1 MKMNLN
7 SLLEN
12 IIIED
17 SRYEVLMATYAEPKK
32 KGKKARMGKDQL
44 RLIMLAD
51 PTSKFTEDA
60 DVDDGEINKVGAYTT
75 WILKQYLTLS
85 AQVSADGV
93 EYSNDKGSQFQKAL
107 IEKTRL
113 FNEDLYKVTE
123 NLKIYHYVKK
133 LGKFDDE
140 KDIGKIKSF
149 VELDDI
155 VIKYD
160 IDEDQIDKTKAER
173 VRDDV
178 DVVYEDETWVVYIP
192 KTEEASCHY
201 GTNTSWCT
209 AARGGNNY
217 YDYYTKKDSSGGYQS
232 DNKGPLYMIMHK
244 EDMQNDVKRGPAR
257 HVQFH
262 FESNQYKD
270 SNDREIE
277 LGKFLNES
285 PALKEFFRTMFKKF
299 LKTTSSD
306 VVSVNYPN
314 DTTSKYIAIY
324 GFEDFFTSLPD
335 TLKMIDISGPRNST
349 VGFKLP
355 DMSRFK
361 QLETLHIESFLS
373 ELPESIGELT
383 NLEVFATPNS
393 KNLKGLPESIVKL
406 KNLDVINVLGSGDG
420 TFYIPFQ
427 ILEEIECGGDAGIAI
442 SISQDKSFSI
452 GNCGNQKIIVGH
464 FDESGTYPTRE
475 IAQEQMDG
483 NEEQ

>member
-123 NLKIYHYVKK
+123 NLKKYNHVKK

-149 VELDDI
+149 IELDDI
-155 VIKYD
+155 VLKYD
-160 IDEDQIDKTKAER
+160 IDEDQMDKTKAER

-178 DVVYEDETWVVYIP
+178 DVGYEDDTWVIYIP

-209 AARGGNNY
+209 AARGNRNY
-217 YDYYTKKDSSGGYQS
+217 FTYYTDGSGG
-232 DNKGPLYMIMHK
+232 KGPLYMIMHK
-244 EDMQNDVKRGPAR
+244 EDMQNNVKRGPAR

-277 LGKFLNES
+277 LGNFLNEN
-285 PALKEFFRTMFKKF
+285 PGLKEYFKEMFKKF
-299 LKTTSSD
+299 LKTSSSD

-349 VGFKLP
+349 IGFKLP

-420 TFYIPFQ
+420 TFYIPFK
-427 ILEEIECGGDAGIAI
+427 ILEDIECGGDAGIAI
-442 SISQDKSFSI
+442 SISQDKSFTI
-452 GNCGNQKIIVGH
+452 GNCGNEKIIVGH
-464 FDESGTYPTRE
+464 FDESGTYKTRE
-475 IAQEQMDG
+475 DAQSAING
-483 NEEQ
+483 NHPE

>member
-7 SLLEN
+7 NLLEN

-17 SRYEVLMATYAEPKK
+17 SRYEVLMSTYAKPKK
-32 KGKKARMGKDQL
+32 KGKKARMGEDQL
-44 RLIMLAD
+44 RMIMLAD
-51 PTSKFTEDA
+51 PTTKFTEDA

-93 EYSNDKGSQFQKAL
+93 EYSNDKGSPFQKAL

-123 NLKIYHYVKK
+123 NLKKYNHVKK

-149 VELDDI
+149 IELDDI
-155 VIKYD
+155 VLKYD

-178 DVVYEDETWVVYIP
+178 DVAYEDDTWVIYIP

-209 AARGGNNY
+209 AARGNRNY
-217 YDYYTKKDSSGGYQS
+217 FTYYTDGSGG
-232 DNKGPLYMIMHK
+232 KGPLYMIMHK
-244 EDMQNDVKRGPAR
+244 EDMQNNVKRGPAR

-277 LGKFLNES
+277 LGNFLNEN
-285 PALKEFFRTMFKKF
+285 PGLKEFFKSMFKKF
-299 LKTTSSD
+299 LKTSSSD

-349 VGFKLP
+349 IGFKLP

-420 TFYIPFQ
+420 TFYIPFK
-427 ILEEIECGGDAGIAI
+427 ILEDIECGGDAGIAI
-442 SISQDKSFSI
+442 SISQDKSFTI
-452 GNCGNQKIIVGH
+452 GNCGNEKIIVGH
-464 FDESGTYPTRE
+464 FDESGTYKTRE
-475 IAQEQMDG
+475 DAQSAING
-483 NEEQ
+483 NHPE

>member
-1 MKMNLN
+1 MKLNLN
-7 SLLEN
+7 NLLEN

-17 SRYEVLMATYAEPKK
+17 SRYDVLMSTYAEPRK
-32 KGKKARMGKDQL
+32 KGKKPRMGADQL

-93 EYSNDKGSQFQKAL
+93 DYSNDKESPFQKAL
-107 IEKTRL
+107 TEKTRL

-123 NLKIYHYVKK
+123 NLKKYNHVKK
-133 LGKFDDE
+133 LGKFNDE

-149 VELDDI
+149 IELDDI
-155 VIKYD
+155 VLKYD
-160 IDEDQIDKTKAER
+160 IDVDQIDKTKAER

-178 DVVYEDETWVVYIP
+178 DVVFEDDTWVIYIP

-217 YDYYTKKDSSGGYQS
+217 FNYYTKDGGYGGN
-232 DNKGPLYMIMHK
+232 NKGPLYMIMHK
-244 EDMQNDVKRGPAR
+244 EDLANNVKRGPAR

-262 FESNQYKD
+262 FESNQYKN

-277 LGKFLNES
+277 LSKFLNENS
-285 PALKEFFRTMFKKF
+285 GLKEFFKKMFERF
-299 LKTTSSD
+299 LKDSSGD

-314 DTTSKYIAIY
+314 DTTSKYISIY
-324 GFEDFFTSLPD
+324 GFDDFFSRLPD
-335 TLKMIDISGPRNST
+335 TLKMIDISGPRNNDI
-349 VGFKLP
+349 GFKLP

-373 ELPESIGELT
+373 ELPESIGELQ

-393 KNLKGLPESIVKL
+393 KNLKGLPDSITKL

-427 ILEEIECGGDAGIAI
+427 ILEDIECGGDAGIAI

-452 GNCGNQKIIVGH
+452 GNCGKQKIIVGH

-475 IAQEQMDG
+475 LAQEQMGG
-483 NEEQ
+483 NEQQ

>member
-85 AQVSADGV
+85 AQVSADGI
-93 EYSNDKGSQFQKAL
+93 EYSNDKDSPFQKAL

-123 NLKIYHYVKK
+123 NLKIYHYAKK

-149 VELDDI
+149 TGLDDI

-178 DVVYEDETWVVYIP
+178 DVVFEDETWVVYIP

-209 AARGGNNY
+209 AARGNNNY
-217 YDYYTKKDSSGGYQS
+217 YSYYTKKDDTRSYGSE
-232 DNKGPLYMIMHK
+232 NKGPLYMIMHK
-244 EDMQNDVKRGPAR
+244 EDMQNNVKRGPAR
-257 HVQFH
+257 HTQFH

-277 LGKFLNES
+277 LGNFLNEN
-285 PALKEFFRTMFKKF
+285 PGLKEFFRTMFKKF
-299 LKTTSSD
+299 LKTSSKD

-314 DTTSKYIAIY
+314 DTTSKYISIY
-324 GFEDFFTSLPD
+324 GFDDFFVSLPD
-335 TLKMIDISGPRNST
+335 TLKMIDISGPRNSD

-420 TFYIPFQ
+420 SFYIPFK
-427 ILEEIECGGDAGIAI
+427 ILEDIECGGDAGIAI

-452 GNCGNQKIIVGH
+452 GNCGNEKIIVGH

>member
-1 MKMNLN
+1 
-7 SLLEN
+7 
-12 IIIED
+12 
-17 SRYEVLMATYAEPKK
+17 
-32 KGKKARMGKDQL
+32 
-44 RLIMLAD
+44 
-51 PTSKFTEDA
+51 
-60 DVDDGEINKVGAYTT
+60 
-75 WILKQYLTLS
+75 
-85 AQVSADGV
+85 
-93 EYSNDKGSQFQKAL
+93 
-107 IEKTRL
+107 
-113 FNEDLYKVTE
+113 
-123 NLKIYHYVKK
+123 
-133 LGKFDDE
+133 
-140 KDIGKIKSF
+140 
-149 VELDDI
+149 
-155 VIKYD
+155 
-160 IDEDQIDKTKAER
+160 
-173 VRDDV
+173 
-178 DVVYEDETWVVYIP
+178 
-192 KTEEASCHY
+192 
-201 GTNTSWCT
+201 
-209 AARGGNNY
+209 
-217 YDYYTKKDSSGGYQS
+217 
-232 DNKGPLYMIMHK
+232 MIMHK

-464 FDESGTYPTRE
+464 LDESGMYPTRE

>member
-7 SLLEN
+7 NLLED

-17 SRYEVLMATYAEPKK
+17 SRYEVLMSTYAEPKK

-93 EYSNDKGSQFQKAL
+93 EYSNDKDSPFQKAL

-123 NLKIYHYVKK
+123 NLKKYHHVKK
-133 LGKFDDE
+133 LGKFEDE

-149 VELDDI
+149 IELDDI
-155 VIKYD
+155 VLKYD
-160 IDEDQIDKTKAER
+160 IDEDQMDKTKAER

-178 DVVYEDETWVVYIP
+178 DVGYEDDTWVIYIP

-209 AARGGNNY
+209 AARGNRNY
-217 YDYYTKKDSSGGYQS
+217 FTYYTDGSGG
-232 DNKGPLYMIMHK
+232 KGPLYMIMHK
-244 EDMQNDVKRGPAR
+244 EDMQNNVKRGPAR

-277 LGKFLNES
+277 LGNFLNEN
-285 PALKEFFRTMFKKF
+285 PGLKEFFKSMFKKF
-299 LKTTSSD
+299 LKTASSD

-349 VGFKLP
+349 IGFKLP

-373 ELPESIGELT
+373 ELPDSVGELT

-393 KNLKGLPESIVKL
+393 KNLKGLPDSIVKL

-420 TFYIPFQ
+420 SFYIPFK
-427 ILEEIECGGDAGIAI
+427 ILEDIECGGDAGIAI
-442 SISQDKSFSI
+442 SISQDKSFTI
-452 GNCGNQKIIVGH
+452 GNCGKEKIIVGH
-464 FDESGTYPTRE
+464 FDESGTYKTRE
-475 IAQEQMDG
+475 DAQSAIDG
-483 NEEQ
+483 NHPE

>member
-7 SLLEN
+7 DLLEN

-17 SRYEVLMATYAEPKK
+17 SRYEVLMATYTEPKK

-178 DVVYEDETWVVYIP
+178 DVVFEDDTWVIYIP

-201 GTNTSWCT
+201 GVNTSWCT

-217 YDYYTKKDSSGGYQS
+217 YNYYTKKDTSGGYQS
-232 DNKGPLYMIMHK
+232 NNKGPLYMIMHK
-244 EDMQNDVKRGPAR
+244 EDMANNVKRGPAR

-262 FESNQYKD
+262 FESNQYKN

-277 LGKFLNES
+277 LGKFLNEN
-285 PALKEFFRTMFKKF
+285 PPLKEFFKTMFKRF

-349 VGFKLP
+349 IGFKLP

-406 KNLDVINVLGSGDG
+406 KNLDVINVMGSGDG
-420 TFYIPFQ
+420 QFYIPFK
-427 ILEEIECGGDAGIAI
+427 ILEDIECGGDAGIAI

-452 GNCGNQKIIVGH
+452 GNCGNEKIIVGH
-464 FDESGTYPTRE
+464 FDESGMYKTRE
-475 IAQEQMDG
+475 DAQSAING
-483 NEEQ
+483 NHPE

>member
-1 MKMNLN
+1 MKLNLN
-7 SLLEN
+7 NLLEN

-17 SRYEVLMATYAEPKK
+17 SRYDVLMSTYTEPKK
-32 KGKKARMGKDQL
+32 KGKKARMGTDQL

-51 PTSKFTEDA
+51 PTTKFTEDA

-75 WILKQYLTLS
+75 WILKQFLTLS
-85 AQVSADGV
+85 AQVSAEGV
-93 EYSNDKGSQFQKAL
+93 EYSNDKDSQFQKTL
-107 IEKTRL
+107 TEKTRL
-113 FNEDLYKVTE
+113 FFEDLYKVTE
-123 NLKIYHYVKK
+123 NLKKYHHVKK
-133 LGKFDDE
+133 LGKFEDE

-149 VELDDI
+149 IELDDI
-155 VIKYD
+155 VLKYD

-178 DVVYEDETWVVYIP
+178 DVVYEDDTWIIYIP

-217 YDYYTKKDSSGGYQS
+217 FNYYTKEGGYSNQ
-232 DNKGPLYMIMHK
+232 KGPLYMIMHK
-244 EDMQNDVKRGPAR
+244 EDMKNNVKRGPAR

-262 FESNQYKD
+262 FESNQYKN

-277 LGKFLNES
+277 LNKFLNEN
-285 PALKEFFRTMFKKF
+285 PPLKEFFKDMFKRF
-299 LKTTSSD
+299 LKRSSSD

-314 DTTSKYIAIY
+314 DTTSKYISIY
-324 GFEDFFTSLPD
+324 GFDDFFTSLPD
-335 TLKMIDISGPRNST
+335 TLKMIDISGPRNNE

-373 ELPESIGELT
+373 ELPESVGELE

-393 KNLKGLPESIVKL
+393 KALKGLPDSIVKL

-420 TFYIPFQ
+420 SFYIPFE
-427 ILEEIECGGDAGIAI
+427 ILREIECGGDAGIAI
-442 SISQDKSFSI
+442 SIPQDKSFTI
-452 GNCGNQKIIVGH
+452 GNCGKEQIIVGH
-464 FDESGTYPTRE
+464 FDESGTYKTRE
-475 IAQEQMDG
+475 DAQAALEG
-483 NEEQ
+483 AENNPR

>member
-123 NLKIYHYVKK
+123 NLKKYNHVKK

-149 VELDDI
+149 IELDDI
-155 VIKYD
+155 VLKYD
-160 IDEDQIDKTKAER
+160 IDEDQMDKTKAER

-178 DVVYEDETWVVYIP
+178 DVGYEDDTWVIYIP

-209 AARGGNNY
+209 AARGNRNY
-217 YDYYTKKDSSGGYQS
+217 FTYYTDGSGG
-232 DNKGPLYMIMHK
+232 KGPLYMIMHK
-244 EDMQNDVKRGPAR
+244 EDMQNNVKRGPAR

-277 LGKFLNES
+277 LGNFLNEN
-285 PALKEFFRTMFKKF
+285 PGLKEFFKSMFKKF
-299 LKTTSSD
+299 LKTSSSD

-349 VGFKLP
+349 IGFKLP

-373 ELPESIGELT
+373 ELPESVGELT

-420 TFYIPFQ
+420 TFYIPFK
-427 ILEEIECGGDAGIAI
+427 ILEDIECGGDAGIAI
-442 SISQDKSFSI
+442 SISQDKSFTI
-452 GNCGNQKIIVGH
+452 GNCGNEKIIVGH
-464 FDESGTYPTRE
+464 FDESGTYKTRE
-475 IAQEQMDG
+475 DAQSAING
-483 NEEQ
+483 NHPE

>member
-1 MKMNLN
+1 MKLNLN
-7 SLLEN
+7 NLLEN

-17 SRYEVLMATYAEPKK
+17 SRYDVLMSTYVKPRK
-32 KGKKARMGKDQL
+32 KGKKSRMGADQL

-51 PTSKFTEDA
+51 PTTRFTEDA

-75 WILKQYLTLS
+75 WILKQFLTLS
-85 AQVSADGV
+85 AQVSAEGV
-93 EYSNDKGSQFQKAL
+93 EYSNDKESQFQKTLA
-107 IEKTRL
+107 EKTRL
-113 FNEDLYKVTE
+113 FFEDLYKVTE
-123 NLKIYHYVKK
+123 NLKKYHYVKK
-133 LGKFDDE
+133 LGKFEDE

-149 VELDDI
+149 IELDDI

-178 DVVYEDETWVVYIP
+178 DVVFEDDTWVIYIP

-217 YDYYTKKDSSGGYQS
+217 FNYYTKDGGYGN
-232 DNKGPLYMIMHK
+232 NKGPLYMIMHK
-244 EDMQNDVKRGPAR
+244 EDMENNVKRGPAR

-262 FESNQYKD
+262 FESNQYKN

-277 LGKFLNES
+277 LSKFLNENPS
-285 PALKEFFRTMFKKF
+285 LKEFFKKMFERF
-299 LKTTSSD
+299 LKDSSGD

-314 DTTSKYIAIY
+314 DTTSKYISIY
-324 GFEDFFTSLPD
+324 GFDDFFNRLPD
-335 TLKMIDISGPRNST
+335 TLKMIDISGPRNNEI
-349 VGFKLP
+349 GFKLP

-373 ELPESIGELT
+373 ELPESVGELQ

-393 KNLKGLPESIVKL
+393 KALKGLPDSIVKL

-420 TFYIPFQ
+420 QFYIPFE
-427 ILEEIECGGDAGIAI
+427 ILRDIECGGDAGIAI

-452 GNCGNQKIIVGH
+452 GNCGKEQIIVGH
-464 FDESGTYPTRE
+464 FDESGTYKTQE
-475 IAQEQMDG
+475 EAQAALEGAQ
-483 NEEQ
+483 NNPR

>member
-7 SLLEN
+7 DLLEN

-17 SRYEVLMATYAEPKK
+17 SRYEVLMTTYTEPKK

-51 PTSKFTEDA
+51 PTTRFTEDA

-75 WILKQYLTLS
+75 WVLKQFLSLS
-85 AQVSADGV
+85 AQVSAEGI
-93 EYSNDKGSQFQKAL
+93 EYSNDKDSQFQKTL
-107 IEKTRL
+107 TEKTRL
-113 FNEDLYKVTE
+113 FFEDLYKVTE
-123 NLKIYHYVKK
+123 NLKKYNYVKK

-149 VELDDI
+149 IELDDI
-155 VIKYD
+155 VLKYD

-178 DVVYEDETWVVYIP
+178 DVVFEDDTWVIYIP

-201 GTNTSWCT
+201 GVNTSWCT

-217 YDYYTKKDSSGGYQS
+217 YDYYTKKDTSGGYQS
-232 DNKGPLYMIMHK
+232 TNKGPLYMIMHK
-244 EDMQNDVKRGPAR
+244 EDMANNVNRGPAR

-262 FESNQYKD
+262 FESNQYKN

-277 LGKFLNES
+277 LGKFLNEN
-285 PALKEFFRTMFKKF
+285 PPLKEFFKTMFKKF

-406 KNLDVINVLGSGDG
+406 KNLDVINVMGSGDG
-420 TFYIPFQ
+420 QFYIPFK
-427 ILEEIECGGDAGIAI
+427 ILEDIECGGDAGIAI

-452 GNCGNQKIIVGH
+452 GNCGNEKIIVGH
-464 FDESGTYPTRE
+464 FDESGTYKTRE
-475 IAQEQMDG
+475 DAQSAING
-483 NEEQ
+483 NHPE